1 MLLIG
6 IILIILASMFLGFAG
21 LTNRRMSERGPDIT
35 WELLPLNSIKCKFVD
50 KLESILIATTIISY
64 IICIVGSI
72 LIGKETNLWIGIIS
86 FIIGASLN
94 KFLWQPIL
102 SRIDLIDFWDD
113 SSKVSKEPRQ
123 EVINA
128 LVEQSSMEIGG
139 KTVKP
144 GTLDGRVDE
153 FSSETLNQFLDKY
166 GDPYQRREFE
176 NFANRVEM
184 AKTGY
189 FGGRQRT
196 EDFIVQ
202 GLVAE
207 RILRDLD
214 AVTNALKSRQDH
226 GIRPE
231 NPLYGR

>member
-1 MLLIG
+1 MGSKRNGVKSTVDPCSKLI
-6 IILIILASMFLGFAG
+6 
-21 LTNRRMSERGPDIT
+21 RV
-35 WELLPLNSIKCKFVD
+35 NSRLD
-50 KLESILIATTIISY
+50 PSDL
-64 IICIVGSI
+64 
-72 LIGKETNLWIGIIS
+72 
-86 FIIGASLN
+86 
-94 KFLWQPIL
+94 LWQPIL